1 MGFDS
6 TFYRDSTTILEYRIT
21 LPSDS
26 MVRGTSWYSVVRY
39 VLVEVLL
46 TWLINGRLA
55 ELMLYYVSWVSS
67 CAFRGLALMSLC
79 LFVYLLHPPSSAPR
93 PQPQHNNMMVR
104 SGPYYL
110 LR

>member
-55 ELMLYYVSWVSS
+55 ELMLYYVSM
-67 CAFRGLALMSLC
+67 GLVLC
-79 LFVYLLHPPSSAPR
+79 LQGFGSHVFMSFCVFAPSSIFRTPPAAAA
-93 PQPQHNNMMVR
+93 
-104 SGPYYL
+104 
-110 LR
+110 